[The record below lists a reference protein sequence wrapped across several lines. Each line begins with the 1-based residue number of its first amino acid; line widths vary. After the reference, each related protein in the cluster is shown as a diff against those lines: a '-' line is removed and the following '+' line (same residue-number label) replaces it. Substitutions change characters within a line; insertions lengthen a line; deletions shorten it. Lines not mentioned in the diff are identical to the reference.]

1 MPGISTIVQSQV
13 NSDDSTASTV
23 SEKVKAD
30 GYFGNADGLHTVAY
44 ICSSDFVGTIKMQGS
59 LATNPEESTGSTDF
73 FDIDGTSVGDG
84 SSVVST
90 QYVNFTGNF
99 VWVRSVVTV
108 TTGSVTKINLT
119 FNIPNN

>member
-1 MPGISTIVQSQV
+1 MPGVSTIVQSQV

-59 LATNPEESTGSTDF
+59 LASNPEESTGSTDF

-108 TTGSVTKINLT
+108 TTGSVTKIQLN
-119 FNIPNN
+119 F